1 VHPPAPVRL
10 SVLVVTWN
18 CRAAVRKSL
27 AALGDQ
33 LGPGDQLVVVDN
45 ASADGTADAVSE
57 VVPGAI
63 VLRNAANV
71 GFAPACN
78 QAAEAASGDLLL
90 LLNPDATPA
99 PGLCEAIRRPLQDG
113 RGWGAW
119 MGLVTADGGRTI
131 NTSGGV
137 IHFTGIAWAGE
148 SGQPVEQA
156 PPAPREV
163 PFGSGACMAVPRAVW
178 LEQGGFSPHFF
189 MYHEDVDLS
198 LRIRLAGGPIGI
210 EPEARV
216 DHDYEFHKGPAKWR
230 LLERNR
236 WATIVR
242 TYPGALLV
250 LLAPGLL
257 ATELALMA
265 VSLAAGWAPQKALA
279 YADTLRALPRLLR
292 ERRRI
297 QATRRVRAGE
307 FAAVFTPRLSSAYL
321 GRAASSRALNAMLS
335 LYWAVVRALLRSPS
349 TRR

>member
-1 VHPPAPVRL
+1 MHPPAPVRL

-18 CRAAVRKSL
+18 CRAAVSKTL
-27 AALGDQ
+27 AALAEQ
-33 LGPGDQLVVVDN
+33 LAPDDQLVVVDN
-45 ASADGTADAVSE
+45 ASEDGTADAVAQ
-57 VVPGAI
+57 VAPGAI
-63 VLRNAANV
+63 VVRNSENV

-78 QAAEAASGDLLL
+78 QAAEAAAGDLLL

-99 PGLCEAIRRPLQDG
+99 PGLCEAIRRPLRDG

-148 SGQPVEQA
+148 SGAPIADAPQQPC
-156 PPAPREV
+156 EV
-163 PFGSGACMAVPRAVW
+163 PFASGACMAVPRTVW
-178 LEQGGFSPHFF
+178 QEQDGFSPDFF

-198 LRIRLAGGPIGI
+198 LRVRLAGRDVGI
-210 EPEARV
+210 EPDARV

-236 WATIVR
+236 WATIIR
-242 TYPGALLV
+242 TYPGVLLV
-250 LLAPGLL
+250 LLAPALL

-265 VSLAAGWAPQKALA
+265 VSLAAGWAPQKARA
-279 YADTLRALPRLLR
+279 YADTARALPRLLR

-297 QATRRVRAGE
+297 QAGRRVSAAQ
-307 FAAVFTPRLSSAYL
+307 FAAIFTPRLSSAYL
-321 GRAASSRALNAMLS
+321 GRAGSSRTLNALLS
-335 LYWAVVRALLRSPS
+335 LYWGAVRLALRASS